1 MQLFSW
7 AIFTWTDPES
17 SPALERR
24 RTHHP
29 GNSPSRCVFLV
40 CVSADTHWL
49 CLSPLGPLLI
59 LHFCSLVFEEDA
71 VLPVRWVKVELVVS
85 CSGLPLQTELTGGSD
100 RTWGRQWD
108 TLLKNL
114 ISWQQTDSNSVSTT
128 LTTDLWIRLRFS
140 SIFLLATWVRKWMYS
155 GSTRSFPSWLRG
167 TSRPWVLRTAYR
179 NKDWVDVLISVCR
192 SNMQKGWAFQR
203 GLMLHLLLQ
212 KCHHFLWEKTEKYL
226 VASLPS
232 WFSPSCRQWVP
243 SSESRSW
250 WPQNAGENKCIFQLH
265 SNKFQCPLYLKAV
278 TLSAL

>member
-7 AIFTWTDPES
+7 AILTWTDPES
-17 SPALERR
+17 SPALERC

-49 CLSPLGPLLI
+49 CFSRLGPLPI
-59 LHFCSLVFEEDA
+59 LHFCSLVFEEDV

-140 SIFLLATWVRKWMYS
+140 SIFLLATWFRKWMYS

-192 SNMQKGWAFQR
+192 SNM
-203 GLMLHLLLQ
+203 
-212 KCHHFLWEKTEKYL
+212 
-226 VASLPS
+226 
-232 WFSPSCRQWVP
+232 
-243 SSESRSW
+243 
-250 WPQNAGENKCIFQLH
+250 
-265 SNKFQCPLYLKAV
+265 
-278 TLSAL
+278 